1 MHIYEQ
7 TLIERNSYIGKIVA
21 YFHFH
26 IEINMYVENIT
37 NINTDIHKE

>member
-7 TLIERNSYIGKIVA
+7 TLIKRNSHIEKIVA
-21 YFHFH
+21 HFHFH
-26 IEINMYVENIT
+26 IDINMYVESIR

>member
-7 TLIERNSYIGKIVA
+7 TLIERNSYIEKIVA

-26 IEINMYVENIT
+26 IDINMYVESIR
-37 NINTDIHKE
+37 NINKDTQKE